1 MPPKKT
7 VPPSLDPVAVRREFS
22 EASSEVMSIL
32 TEESSKLIEWRS
44 QAQEEYSK
52 TKVVPQKLRLRMTGS
67 IQALVLPFQHY
78 TPKELEILR
87 EELGFVTLVR
97 KVAAVLMT
105 HKSWCM
111 DNNLGFSFDSAN
123 RLLTLSS
130 ELKTE
135 ARERREKLQ
144 AAALASL
151 VPTEGSVVDEDV
163 TMSEPASSRGRGKV
177 GPVTTLLRHS
187 SEPLR

>member
-67 IQALVLPFQHY
+67 IQALVLPFQVRSFLFGIGFSASDSIHQHY

-144 AAALASL
+144 
-151 VPTEGSVVDEDV
+151 GS
-163 TMSEPASSRGRGKV
+163 S
-177 GPVTTLLRHS
+177 TLLRKYLSLIS
-187 SEPLR
+187 SCLSCCPRLSGSY